1 MNISDY
7 EDLSKVT
14 LADLKVAIYSV
25 EEEMDRCLKN
35 KNIKG
40 YLSAFKLK
48 LKLNKL
54 SNKKSTLVEKENYR
68 MEKQR

>member
-48 LKLNKL
+48 LNKL